1 MARTHGVSYTWGR
14 ESRDQ
19 YNESGAGSQLTPRAT
34 ANVNPFDAKGEL
46 LPLLNAEPPFT
57 PAGQED
63 KGIQAYNFRIC
74 VTNNDTI
81 RVPFEKPAG
90 YDPQYWELLRRFW
103 LAWPNSTV
111 RMRFPPFPPLQLLST
126 SFSSLS
132 LFFREILVWGPLLH
146 RCASCGLDKSVGAQ
160 KSFALVRN

>member
-90 YDPQYWELLRRFW
+90 YNPQYWELLRRFW

-111 RMRFPPFPPLQLLST
+111 RTDTHFLLFLLFPRSNFFLLSLS
-126 SFSSLS
+126 SFE
-132 LFFREILVWGPLLH
+132 RILIEGV
-146 RCASCGLDKSVGAQ
+146 V
-160 KSFALVRN
+160 